1 MKIPRPCL
9 QRFSKSEVGPGI
21 WICNK
26 YLERFWCRWLG
37 NHTLRSINIMGANI
51 VDMESRTVVSWE
63 VSTNGLG
70 LLDGFITHF
79 YSVPYFHI
87 FLLLLFFLP
96 LKESIP
102 PPLSPPTS
110 QLNSLKTK
118 QSKEDFSLGIHQ
130 YFHHLYLPHWTD
142 CGWVLGDTAN

>member
-1 MKIPRPCL
+1 MRRMDRHRRHVDSDRGRSVPREARRRGKWQNSLYRLVRMKIPRPCL
-9 QRFSKSEVGPGI
+9 QRFSKSGVGPGI

-70 LLDGFITHF
+70 LLDGFYH
-79 YSVPYFHI
+79 S
-87 FLLLLFFLP
+87 LLFC
-96 LKESIP
+96 
-102 PPLSPPTS
+102 SPIS
-110 QLNSLKTK
+110 
-118 QSKEDFSLGIHQ
+118 
-130 YFHHLYLPHWTD
+130 YLPSLIILPSPQRVHSSSSFPSHLSTE
-142 CGWVLGDTAN
+142 